1 MVLKDVDQCLV
12 KVIIFISKS
21 PNPPAFGYGRET
33 DAPFY
38 RIITEVYVPNESI
51 ESYEKQW
58 GKTYFLKYLP
68 IEDLKNE

>member
-1 MVLKDVDQCLV
+1 MFGESNNLYCMNLYR
-12 KVIIFISKS
+12 IISKA
-21 PNPPAFGYGRET
+21 PNPPAFGYGSET